1 VYDGVDEQEGAW
13 DAGDAASVSWYQ
25 DAAYFG
31 VEPPLQA
38 IAWVALTNPSIEA
51 GCMEVIPGSHR
62 LG

>member
-1 VYDGVDEQEGAW
+1 
-13 DAGDAASVSWYQ
+13 VSWYQ